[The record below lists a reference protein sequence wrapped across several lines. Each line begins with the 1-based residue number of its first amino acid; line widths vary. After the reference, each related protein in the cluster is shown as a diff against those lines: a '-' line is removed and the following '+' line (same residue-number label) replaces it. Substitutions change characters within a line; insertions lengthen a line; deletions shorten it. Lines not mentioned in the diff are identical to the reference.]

1 MYLRRV
7 LVALVIF
14 LATSLAA
21 AEAPARATIITG
33 PALEE
38 VTVVSGLVEASTFA
52 FAPDGRIFIVE
63 KPGVV
68 RVFKD
73 GALLPAPLID
83 IQDRVNS
90 FWFRGL
96 LGLAIDPDF
105 FSNGYVYLLYTY
117 EHDPDDYEGPKTARL
132 TRVTVVGDEAS
143 PDTEVV
149 ILGTVSGAPCGDFP
163 PGADCIPGDA
173 QHHTASDI
181 RFAAGGTLF
190 VTIGDAAPNAVE
202 ELSLRAQDLDSLA
215 GKVLHIN
222 PDGTGVA
229 GNPFWNGDPNANR
242 SKVWA
247 RGLRNPF
254 RLTVR
259 PDTGI
264 PYLGDVGWAGWE
276 EINVVRS
283 GANLGWPCYEGVG
296 HQLDYEPDPVC
307 QALYLLEPGAVTP
320 PLYAYPTPPSGSVTG
335 GDFATTYSGP
345 QAGAYFFGDWA
356 RSWIKYMTVNDDD
369 ELIAI
374 QDFATSADGPVAF
387 KTGLDGE
394 IYYLAY
400 NEGELRH
407 IQKASPVG
415 GAAELPEV
423 AGTPMET
430 DGSSGGST
438 AVLAGTASAMALA
451 LAVATWYARRR
462 LQ

>member
-21 AEAPARATIITG
+21 AEAPARAAIITV
-33 PALEE
+33 LEE
-38 VTVVSGLVEASTFA
+38 VTVVSGLVEATTFA

-83 IQDRVNS
+83 IQDRVNT

-96 LGLAIDPDF
+96 LGFAIDPDF
-105 FSNGYVYLLYTY
+105 LSNGYVYLLYTY
-117 EHDPDDYEGPKTARL
+117 EHDPDDYTGPKTARL

-163 PGADCIPGDA
+163 PGADCIAGDA

-181 RFAAGGTLF
+181 RFAADGTLF
-190 VTIGDAAPNAVE
+190 VTTGDAAPNAVE

-259 PDTGI
+259 PDTSI
-264 PYLGDVGWAGWE
+264 PYLGDVGWDGWE
-276 EINVVRS
+276 EINVVRP
-283 GANLGWPCYEGVG
+283 GANLGWPCYEGID
-296 HQLDYEPDPVC
+296 HQLGYESDPIC

-320 PLYAYPTPPSGSVTG
+320 PLYAYPTLPGGSVTG
-335 GDFATTYSGP
+335 GDFAITYSGP
-345 QAGAYFFGDWA
+345 QAGAYFFGDWS
-356 RSWIKYMTVNDDD
+356 RSWIKYLTVNDDD
-369 ELIAI
+369 ELIAV
-374 QDFATSADGPVAF
+374 QDFATGADGPVAF
-387 KTGLDGE
+387 KTGLNGE

-400 NEGELRH
+400 QEGELRH
-407 IQKASPVG
+407 IQGAPPVG
-415 GAAELPEV
+415 GVAELTKV
-423 AGTPMET
+423 AGTPLRA
-430 DGSSGGST
+430 DGSSRANVSI
-438 AVLAGTASAMALA
+438 AVAVAAGAVALAGAA
-451 LAVATWYARRR
+451 WGARRR
-462 LQ
+462 LRR